1 MNLFNRL
8 LPKIL
13 RYFNNH
19 NNLEP
24 KKMIK
29 IQTNQPRIF
38 RKEEIVK
45 NLIKVKSAN
54 ESDSFISRQNSFS
67 ELA

>member
-1 MNLFNRL
+1 MKLFNRL